1 MMKHYNLPHNHGQ
14 NINHVL
20 EKMPEVDDFAIVAR
34 IFNQLG
40 DGTRLRILWLL
51 CHSTE
56 CVSNI
61 GAAIDMSTAAVSHHL
76 QVLKKHGLIV
86 SRREGKE
93 IYYTLADTKITNL
106 LHKAVDDLFEV
117 SCPTHDDKKDA

>member
-1 MMKHYNLPHNHGQ
+1 
-14 NINHVL
+14 
-20 EKMPEVDDFAIVAR
+20 MPEVDDFAIVAR

-61 GAAIDMSTAAVSHHL
+61 GDGSYVIAQNVYPISEQL
-76 QVLKKHGLIV
+76 
-86 SRREGKE
+86 
-93 IYYTLADTKITNL
+93 
-106 LHKAVDDLFEV
+106 
-117 SCPTHDDKKDA
+117 